1 MKLQNLK
8 MHLQKVFGSI
18 VLKYFFGIICMSL
31 YRGIAVTRQII
42 DTICHCTCFFLF
54 LGYAALEVSL
64 YRLHEKDRTCI
75 DCHSHN
81 LSADLA
87 EYDVTKD

>member
-1 MKLQNLK
+1 MEMQ
-8 MHLQKVFGSI
+8 LQKVFGSI

-54 LGYAALEVSL
+54 LGYAALEVRL
-64 YRLHEKDRTCI
+64 YRLD
-75 DCHSHN
+75 
-81 LSADLA
+81 LSYTVVRPAL
-87 EYDVTKD
+87 